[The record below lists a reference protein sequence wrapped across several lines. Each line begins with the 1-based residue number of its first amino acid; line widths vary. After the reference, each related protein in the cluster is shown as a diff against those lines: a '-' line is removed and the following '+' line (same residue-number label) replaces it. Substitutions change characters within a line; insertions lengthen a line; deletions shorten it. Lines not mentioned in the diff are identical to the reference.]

1 MPIVSVVALFFRLA
15 FINDVLCRCG
25 THEHGGCS
33 TQSSR
38 CAKRYSHSLTHRH
51 LLGLHRS
58 VGRLCRLV
66 VSKLVVVKLCALVC
80 CVVVACVLIAGSLTV
95 KLSFLVAC
103 VAVRIVVN
111 GIFVVHD

>member
-1 MPIVSVVALFFRLA
+1 MLIASVVAFFFRLV

-25 THEHGGCS
+25 THEHGGCA
-33 TQSSR
+33 TQGGR
-38 CAKRYSHSLTHRH
+38 CAKGYSHALTHRH

-58 VGRLCRLV
+58 GGTLCRLV
-66 VSKLVVVKLCALVC
+66 VSKPVVVKLCALVC
-80 CVVVACVLIAGSLTV
+80 CVVVACVLIADSFAV